1 MVPNI
6 VGHALRFYY
15 TIQGLLVSESAKP
28 ILGNQCRK
36 RAEQQSYSKRFPKKQ
51 NNKNNYFVFL
61 LHSKV
66 GLQRIP
72 DQIIRAFDLRYQ
84 EENTP
89 NPLKVLYSF
98 FSSVLATNVNCCEN
112 TKMRDPCWRKTS

>member
-36 RAEQQSYSKRFPKKQ
+36 RATRVETPLKGGLLPNSKAVLC
-51 NNKNNYFVFL
+51 VFL
-61 LHSKV
+61 QN
-66 GLQRIP
+66 GI
-72 DQIIRAFDLRYQ
+72 
-84 EENTP
+84 
-89 NPLKVLYSF
+89 
-98 FSSVLATNVNCCEN
+98 
-112 TKMRDPCWRKTS
+112 